1 MCVCVSKKRAP
12 GEEKKLT
19 STTTTTTTHNRAK
32 DDAAPS
38 LRIQSEA
45 NQKYQEATKKIEKN
59 YKETFTNSETKKLRK
74 QGRESVRV

>member
-1 MCVCVSKKRAP
+1 VCVSKKRAA

-19 STTTTTTTHNRAK
+19 STTTTTTQNRAK

-45 NQKYQEATKKIEKN
+45 NQKYQEATKKIEK
-59 YKETFTNSETKKLRK
+59 KIQRDFHKF
-74 QGRESVRV
+74 